1 MSPTLEASWATEEHI
16 SFRPG
21 TTTDSVN
28 SQALSAVLEEL
39 VAVVALVPGPAR
51 EVSHH
56 EGVSKTHQSST
67 SGDRVVEPA
76 AAPLAGVGK
85 LLLGASQRLFG
96 RVLGSRLHKR
106 GASVAVHG
114 VVAPASLHRP
124 YITRAEW
131 EWRGQHDGSDHP
143 DHCRDAGRAM
153 PTQPL

>member
-1 MSPTLEASWATEEHI
+1 MGKKSSSL
-16 SFRPG
+16 
-21 TTTDSVN
+21 
-28 SQALSAVLEEL
+28 
-39 VAVVALVPGPAR
+39 VVALVPGPAR

-56 EGVSKTHQSST
+56 EGVGKIHQSSA
-67 SGDRVVEPA
+67 SGDRVVEEA

-85 LLLGASQRLFG
+85 LLLRDFERLFG

-114 VVAPASLHRP
+114 VVAPASLHRL

-131 EWRGQHDGSDHP
+131 ASRGQHRGSGRD
-143 DHCRDAGRAM
+143 DRCRHAGRAI